1 MTSIPC
7 LAHTLQTL
15 FTTVA
20 DAVAQETGFVQRR
33 RKLTGAVFAQT
44 LVFGLLGAP
53 DATLRQL
60 QQAAAT
66 AGTATSL
73 QAIAQRCTQTA
84 ATFLQQLLARAVET
98 LVRGEPVAIPLLARF
113 PAVVVLDSSVIS
125 LPAALA
131 SVWRGCGNQT
141 PQAAVAA
148 LKLQLRYDLCA
159 GGLDGLTLH
168 DGTASDR
175 RAPAQTAPLPPG
187 ALRLSDRGFFAA
199 AVFRTIVADGGHFLT
214 HPVPRL
220 TIAHP
225 AGTQRSLA
233 RFLAARR
240 TPVVDL
246 AVHVG
251 QTDPLPCRLIA
262 VRVPA
267 AVTERRRATE
277 RAEAQQEGRAV
288 RQTVLAL
295 AGWTVLL
302 TSLARP
308 ALSVREALV
317 LARLR
322 WQVELTF
329 KLWKRAGN
337 GVSAWRTAD
346 PWRLLCTVYAKL
358 LGCLVQHWLLLSSCW
373 AIPDKSLH
381 AAATTIRARS
391 PSLLSALRH
400 GLRRVREEL
409 AEQRRIIASGCRL
422 QKRVTHPAC
431 FQLLLNPYRTPVN

>member
-1 MTSIPC
+1 MAC
-7 LAHTLQTL
+7 LARSLQTL

-20 DAVAQETGFVQRR
+20 DAVARETGFARRR
-33 RKLTGAVFAQT
+33 RKLTGALFAQT

-66 AGTATSL
+66 AGTAASV
-73 QAIAQRCTQTA
+73 QAIAQRSTQTA
-84 ATFLQQLLARAVET
+84 ATFLQRLLARALET
-98 LVRGEPVAIPLLARF
+98 VVTSEPVAMPLLARF
-113 PAVVVLDSSVIS
+113 PAIVVLDSSVLS

-131 SVWRGCGNQT
+131 SVWRGCGNNT
-141 PQAAVAA
+141 PQGASAA

-159 GGLDGLTLH
+159 GGLDLLTLH
-168 DGTASDR
+168 DGAASDQQ
-175 RAPAQTAPLPPG
+175 APSQDAPLPPG

-199 AVFRTIVADGGHFLT
+199 AVFRAIVAAGGHFLS

-220 TIAHP
+220 TVAYP
-225 AGTQRSLA
+225 TGTVRSLA
-233 RFLAARR
+233 RFLGARR

-246 AVHVG
+246 DLSVG
-251 QTDPLPCRLIA
+251 TKDPLPCRLIA

-267 AVTERRRATE
+267 QLAERRRAQE
-277 RAEAQQEGRAV
+277 RAEARREGRAA
-288 RQTVLAL
+288 RASVLAL

-302 TSLARP
+302 TSLPRH

-329 KLWKRAGN
+329 KLWKSAGN
-337 GVSAWRTAD
+337 GVHAWRTAD

-358 LGCLVQHWLLLSSCW
+358 LGCLVQHWLLVSSCW
-373 AIPDKSLH
+373 AVPDKSLA
-381 AAATTIRARS
+381 AAATTIRSRS
-391 PSLLSALRH
+391 PSLLSALRR
-400 GLRRVREEL
+400 GRSRLREEL
-409 AEQRRIIASGCRL
+409 AEQRRIIGAGCRL
-422 QKRVTHPAC
+422 QKRVTHPAS
-431 FQLLLNPYRTPVN
+431 FQLLLNPYLTPVN